1 MEEKELIKNQT
12 NEKGAQREPRK
23 STLLPKNDVVFQTLF
38 TRGTDNITKA
48 LLEDILKIK
57 INKIDLDKS
66 KDLLNDN
73 MRSKNG
79 RLDVRAELNG
89 NIDCDIE
96 MQLVPHEKMLERFLY
111 YWAKMYTANIK
122 QGEGYSTLKKAISI
136 IILDAEIPLLEKIP
150 KAHTEWR
157 ITEKNSEK
165 IILTDYFE
173 MHIIVISKAVE
184 EYKSN
189 KKDEVLQWM
198 MFLNNPENSEVSEIM
213 KTHNDIKE
221 AKVELEKISQDEA
234 IRRQALNEEIARR
247 DYEQGMIDA
256 TQKGIKQG
264 VEQGIKEGVKQ
275 GKDEER
281 SKIIKKLYS
290 KGMATSDIA
299 DIVGMTEVE
308 VSQVLDEES

>member
-12 NEKGAQREPRK
+12 NEKGTQREPRK

-136 IILDAEIPLLEKIP
+136 IILDAEIPLLEKIS

-157 ITEKNSEK
+157 ITERNSEK

-213 KTHNDIKE
+213 KTNNDIKE

-264 VEQGIKEGVKQ
+264 IEQGVKQ
-275 GKDEER
+275 GKSEER
-281 SKIIKKLYS
+281 NKIIKKLSYM
-290 KGMATSDIA
+290 GMPESDIA
-299 DIVGMTEVE
+299 KAVGTTEEE
-308 VSQVLDEES
+308 VIRILDEKN

>member
-1 MEEKELIKNQT
+1 MEEKELIKNST
-12 NEKGAQREPRK
+12 NEKSVQGELRK

-66 KDLLNDN
+66 KELVNDN

-184 EYKSN
+184 EYKNN

-213 KTHNDIKE
+213 KTNNDIKE

-264 VEQGIKEGVKQ
+264 IEQGVKQ
-275 GKDEER
+275 GKSEER
-281 SKIIKKLYS
+281 NKIIKKLSYM
-290 KGMATSDIA
+290 GMPESDIA
-299 DIVGMTEVE
+299 KAVGTTEEE
-308 VSQVLDEES
+308 VIRILDEKN

>member
-12 NEKGAQREPRK
+12 NEKMIEGETRK

-66 KDLLNDN
+66 KDLVNDN

-96 MQLVPHEKMLERFLY
+96 MQLVPHEKMIERFLY

-136 IILDAEIPLLEKIP
+136 IIVDAEIPLLEKIP

-157 ITEKNSEK
+157 IMERNSEE
-165 IILTDYFE
+165 IVLTEHFE
-173 MHIIVISKAVE
+173 MHIIVIPKAVK
-184 EYKSN
+184 EYKNN

-213 KTHNDIKE
+213 KINDDIKE
-221 AKVELEKISQDEA
+221 AKVELEKISQDEK
-234 IRRQALNEEIARR
+234 IRRAALNEEIARR
-247 DYEQGMIDA
+247 DYEQSMYDA
-256 TQKGIKQG
+256 TQRGIKQG
-264 VEQGIKEGVKQ
+264 IEQGIEEGVKQ
-275 GKDEER
+275 GKENER
-281 SKIIKKLYS
+281 KKIIKKLS
-290 KGMATSDIA
+290 SMGMSVTDIA
-299 DIVGMTEVE
+299 DAVGLTETE
-308 VSQVLDEES
+308 ITKSLNEK